1 MAVLGSE
8 KAYDYL
14 IQDYKVAEQWPEY
27 LERFYE
33 VKEKFSELSEETWQ
47 SNMLRLALDT
57 QGASDLLWRGIS
69 ILHDQ

>member
-27 LERFYE
+27 LEKFYE

-47 SNMLRLALDT
+47 SICITAGSDIKALLTSFERDIHP
-57 QGASDLLWRGIS
+57 S
-69 ILHDQ
+69 